1 MRATITIKTLA
12 WTACLLLAPLVA
24 GCRRPSD
31 PIPPQAEPEAEADEA
46 DGAAQ

>member
-1 MRATITIKTLA
+1 MLSTQTVATLA
-12 WTACLLLAPLVA
+12 WTACLLLAALVA

-31 PIPPQAEPEAEADEA
+31 PIPPQAEPEAAADQA